1 MKNLKRKGFTIVELV
16 IVIAV
21 IAVLAAVLIPTFVNL
36 TKKANESS
44 DIQAVRNMNVFLAQ
58 AEALGEVDSILD
70 VYEVFEESDYVVENY
85 QPLYKGRY
93 FYYDKQQKQVLYVDE
108 NNKVLFPSNLEGTTQ
123 GTNDWFSLSMEIK
136 TEAVSDT
143 NGVYTISKASQ
154 LAYVFD
160 KLDSS
165 FPSGTVTIN
174 ITEDIDLQ
182 GANIAIAE
190 VPAGSS
196 LVINGNDNKIK
207 NISANTYLTTGEGE
221 DSNRKYTAAGLI
233 GILNGSAS
241 ISNVIFENINVKD
254 TNAGN
259 VALLIG
265 STSEKALTI
274 SDVTIQNSTVIGHRS
289 VGAVVGMLYSAAQI
303 DGLTLNN
310 VNVQTI
316 AGRSGLVFG
325 FASMGGVNYS
335 INELVTTNSKLTIYE
350 CEQNTGEGCSIVD
363 YKNVGV
369 YGTNATKKITSYSI
383 ETNGTKEY
391 RTYGFNEKALVCVWN
406 PNKLEE
412 TDTHV
417 DNTDNEYRY
426 CYFAL
431 N

>member
-1 MKNLKRKGFTIVELV
+1 MKNLKKKGFTIVELV

-36 TKKANESS
+36 TKKANQTA

-93 FYYDKQQKQVLYVDE
+93 FYYDKQQKQILYVDE

-123 GTNDWFSLSMEIK
+123 GANDWFSLSMEIK

-143 NGVYTISKASQ
+143 NGAYTISKASQ

-303 DGLTLNN
+303 DRLTLEN

-316 AGRSGLVFG
+316 AGRSGLIFG
-325 FASMGGVNYS
+325 FASMGGQNYS
-335 INELVTTNSKLTIYE
+335 ISGLEVTNSKLTIYE

-363 YKNVGV
+363 YAYAGQH
-369 YGTNATKKITSYSI
+369 GTNATEQITSYSV
-383 ETNGTKEY
+383 ETNGKKEY
-391 RTYGFNEKALVCVWN
+391 RTYGFNENAIACIFN
-406 PNKLEE
+406 PNKING
-412 TDTHV
+412 TNV
-417 DNTDNEYRY
+417 DNIKDDNPYQY